1 MPPQT
6 SADQTP
12 RLCLRHITKTFPGV
26 VANDDVTLEVRGGEV
41 HALLGENGAGKTTLM
56 RILYGL
62 YQPDA
67 GDIVIRG
74 QAVRIRSP
82 RHAIALGVGIV
93 PQHFLLVHGH
103 TVAENI
109 ALGLP
114 GRRFFLPVRQVE
126 RRLRDI
132 GERYGLA
139 VDPRAY
145 VWQLSPGEQQRV
157 EILKALLRGGDIL
170 LLDEPTGLL
179 TPQEAHALFQV
190 IARLRAAGH
199 AIIFIT
205 HKLNEVMALAD
216 RVTVLRQ
223 GKVVATLPTAETD
236 QGTLARLMVGQDI
249 AFERPP
255 PRSAPGAVVLRLVNL
270 WAQNDRGLPA
280 LRGLSL
286 AVQAREI
293 LGVAGVAGNG
303 QRELVEVLT
312 GLRQHRSG
320 QIQMLGRDI
329 ATSSV
334 RALRDAGL
342 AHIPADRHGM
352 GLVPTMSVAEN
363 LLLRHYHKPPFA
375 RGLFIQRRVMTQ
387 FAQQAI
393 TAYDI
398 ATPGPA
404 TPAGVLSGGNVQKLI
419 LARELAGQPRLI
431 VAAHPTYGL
440 DVGATA
446 HVHHLLRQQC
456 AQGAAI
462 VLVSEDL
469 EEIVQLADRIMV
481 LCGGESMGIIP
492 AATAER
498 DQLGLMMAGV
508 PHV

>member
-1 MPPQT
+1 MPPHT

-26 VANDDVTLEVRGGEV
+26 VANDGITLEVHGGEV

-56 RILYGL
+56 RMLYGL

-67 GDIVIRG
+67 GDIVLRG

-93 PQHFLLVHGH
+93 PQHFLLVRGH

-109 ALGLP
+109 ALGFP
-114 GRRFFLPVRQVE
+114 GQRFFLPVRQVE

-179 TPQEAHALFQV
+179 TPQEARALFQV

-205 HKLNEVMALAD
+205 HKLDEVMALAD

-223 GKVVATLPTAETD
+223 GKVVATLPIAETD

-249 AFERPP
+249 DFERSP

-286 AVQAREI
+286 TVQAREI

-312 GLRQHRSG
+312 GLRQRRSG

-363 LLLRHYHKPPFA
+363 LMLRHYHRPPFA
-375 RGLFIQRRVMTQ
+375 RGLFLQRRIMTQ

-393 TAYDI
+393 TAYGI
-398 ATPGPA
+398 VTPGPA

-419 LARELAGQPRLI
+419 LARELAGQPSLI

-446 HVHHLLRQQC
+446 HVHRLLRQQC